1 MLNLLAPV
9 RLTDPGQRDGV
20 LRGHSGDYVF
30 EARLA
35 RAVVSYGL
43 DPETL
48 YKGYGRVVRLVL
60 YRPVGDTGIQVKVA
74 AFDRGWLYGRKQH
87 LQTIRRIV
95 SYLEKRPF

>member
-9 RLTDPGQRDGV
+9 RLLDAGRSDGM
-20 LRGHSGDYVF
+20 LRGRSGEFSF

-35 RAVVSYGL
+35 RAEVSYGL

-60 YRPVGDTGIQVKVA
+60 YRPVGPAGIELKVA
-74 AFDRGWLYGRKQH
+74 AFDRGWLYGRKRH
-87 LQTIRRIV
+87 LQAIRRIV
-95 SYLEKRPF
+95 SYLERTQ

>member
-9 RLTDPGQRDGV
+9 RLTDPGQRDGTV
-20 LRGHSGDYVF
+20 RGRSGEFAF

-35 RAVVSYGL
+35 RAEVSYGL

-48 YKGYGRVVRLVL
+48 YKGFGRVVRLVL
-60 YRPVGDTGIQVKVA
+60 YRPVDDTGVEVKVA
-74 AFDRGWLYGRKQH
+74 AFDRGWLYGRKRH

-95 SYLEKRPF
+95 SYLENRAH